1 MKKTLLPILFIFLFS
16 FISNAQHVFDKGDI
30 GINAGIGVGG
40 TGGLFPSLEFSA
52 EYGAIP
58 TGTIGLVSF
67 GGKAAYKYSRYTYN
81 NWFNNNNN
89 KRDYNYH
96 QFEFGV
102 RAAWHLLYFENN
114 KWDAYAGFG
123 TGLRLYNDYYYNNF
137 ESNVR
142 SNGRTGGYVEGFVG
156 GRMMINEGFGF
167 YAEAGYS
174 HTSNARIGFT
184 FLF

>member
-16 FISNAQHVFDKGDI
+16 FVSNAQHVFDKGDI

-58 TGTIGLVSF
+58 TGSIGLVSF
-67 GGKAAYKYSRYTYN
+67 GGKAAYKYSRYSYSYLN
-81 NWFNNNNN
+81 NSNIN
-89 KRDYNYH
+89 RDYNYN

-114 KWDAYAGFG
+114 KWDSYAGFG
-123 TGLRLYNDYYYNNF
+123 TGIRLYNDYNYNN
-137 ESNVR
+137 SKNNVVN
-142 SNGRTGGYVEGFVG
+142 NGRTGGYVEGFVG
-156 GRMMINEGFGF
+156 GRMIMSEGFGF
-167 YAEAGYS
+167 YAEVGYS
-174 HTSNARIGFT
+174 YTSNARIGFT